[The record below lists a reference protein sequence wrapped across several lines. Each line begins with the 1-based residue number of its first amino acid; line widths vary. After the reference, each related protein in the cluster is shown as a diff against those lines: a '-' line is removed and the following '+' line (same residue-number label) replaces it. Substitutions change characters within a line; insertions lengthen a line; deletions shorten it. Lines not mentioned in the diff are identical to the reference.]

1 MKKLN
6 KNLIIF
12 IVNLIIFSKNQ
23 SERHPKKKTK
33 QNKTKQVYISL
44 NNCQLNFINQSEVF
58 FAPFE

>member
-23 SERHPKKKTK
+23 SERHPKKTK
-33 QNKTKQVYISL
+33 QNKTKQNKYTL
-44 NNCQLNFINQSEVF
+44 
-58 FAPFE
+58 A

>member
-23 SERHPKKKTK
+23 SERHPPKNKKQKK
-33 QNKTKQVYISL
+33 QNETSIHWL
-44 NNCQLNFINQSEVF
+44 E
-58 FAPFE
+58 

>member
-23 SERHPKKKTK
+23 SERHPPKKK
-33 QNKTKQVYISL
+33 QNKIKQNKYTL
-44 NNCQLNFINQSEVF
+44 
-58 FAPFE
+58 A